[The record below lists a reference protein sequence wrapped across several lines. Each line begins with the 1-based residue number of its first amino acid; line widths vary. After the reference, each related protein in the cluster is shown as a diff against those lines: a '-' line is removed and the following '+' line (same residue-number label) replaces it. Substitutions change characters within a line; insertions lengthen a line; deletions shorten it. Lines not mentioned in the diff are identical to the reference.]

1 MRYYGVQNEVKAYC
15 NRLQSETSITV
26 TPSLVKTLNDR
37 VESLKKSGVWSQF
50 GLGFND
56 NDADSYFQRASVND
70 VLGRA
75 EVCWFVRGI
84 KALGLWQN
92 MVSWPLR
99 SYQNTGTGS
108 TAFSL
113 GGLGTF
119 NGTLVNSPTWGT
131 DGLAFVATNTQR
143 ATTTAII
150 NTLAVGAAYNT
161 TNNSSDQTLISSR
174 NGAAFFNGINL
185 HASTNGN
192 RAADI
197 AGNDNLIRALL
208 APAVHGSY
216 LFAQGTFTTPGTD
229 TLTDTTLRRDKNARV
244 TGSYV
249 YGTGNPATQ
258 ASALVLG
265 GEGPTGAGRSL
276 NGTISFAYAAIFR
289 PLSTQQ
295 EGLYNLYKQTLGSN
309 LSLP

>member
-37 VESLKKSGVWSQF
+37 VESLKKSGIWSQY

-56 NDADSYFQRASVND
+56 RDADSYFQRASVND

-99 SYQNTGTGS
+99 SYQNAGTGS

-119 NGTLVNSPTWGT
+119 NGTLVNSPTWDTIGVTSLVASAQGISATVGNLSLSEQTLFGISRVFNSNNGSVIIARNSTGGT
-131 DGLAFVATNTQR
+131 QNGMNLRNSEFLTDISSIQQAGG
-143 ATTTAII
+143 TTT
-150 NTLAVGAAYNT
+150 
-161 TNNSSDQTLISSR
+161 ISV
-174 NGAAFFNGINL
+174 NYAN
-185 HASTNGN
+185 STN
-192 RAADI
+192 
-197 AGNDNLIRALL
+197 
-208 APAVHGSY
+208 
-216 LFAQGTFTTPGTD
+216 F
-229 TLTDTTLRRDKNARV
+229 
-244 TGSYV
+244 
-249 YGTGNPATQ
+249 
-258 ASALVLG
+258 
-265 GEGPTGAGRSL
+265 
-276 NGTISFAYAAIFR
+276 FAYAAAANSINAIIKRFPSAQSAVTNLNFSGNLTNTD
-289 PLSTQQ
+289 PLWIGRRNAAAGTSNNTVSFAAMFTRDARSIWDL
-295 EGLYNLYKQTLGSN
+295 LYTLYKQTLGSN